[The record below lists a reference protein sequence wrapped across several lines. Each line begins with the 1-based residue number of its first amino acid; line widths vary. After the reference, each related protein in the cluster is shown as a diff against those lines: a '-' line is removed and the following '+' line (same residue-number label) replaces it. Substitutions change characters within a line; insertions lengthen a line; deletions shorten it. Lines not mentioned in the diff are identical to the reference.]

1 MDPSFNA
8 STEQLMKE
16 MPLELY
22 EEATQNENDG
32 DYMSDEGFQVFGD
45 NDGVRPT
52 SITVVL
58 YANGIE
64 KSVATVTPDANGDWA
79 FSFGDLPKY
88 EGGNE

>member
-1 MDPSFNA
+1 MLICYIGDKTLDPSFNG

-45 NDGVRPT
+45 NDGVIELQY
-52 SITVVL
+52 SL
-58 YANGIE
+58 YYFLFI
-64 KSVATVTPDANGDWA
+64 
-79 FSFGDLPKY
+79 
-88 EGGNE
+88 

>member
-1 MDPSFNA
+1 MDPSFNG

-45 NDGVRPT
+45 NDGV
-52 SITVVL
+52 
-58 YANGIE
+58 IE
-64 KSVATVTPDANGDWA
+64 
-79 FSFGDLPKY
+79 L
-88 EGGNE
+88 

>member
-45 NDGVRPT
+45 NDGV
-52 SITVVL
+52 
-58 YANGIE
+58 IE
-64 KSVATVTPDANGDWA
+64 
-79 FSFGDLPKY
+79 L
-88 EGGNE
+88 